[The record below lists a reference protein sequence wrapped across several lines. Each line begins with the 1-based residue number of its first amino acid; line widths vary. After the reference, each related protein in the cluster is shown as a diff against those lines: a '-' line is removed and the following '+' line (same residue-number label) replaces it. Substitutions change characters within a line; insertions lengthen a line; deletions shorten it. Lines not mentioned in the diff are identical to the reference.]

1 MQGLR
6 LVRIY
11 LRNGY
16 TVFELLFI
24 AAVLG
29 VMALVYSFKVTD
41 PTRNINVLS
50 VDRLAS
56 DARAMTNLVY
66 SKCHLHPDC
75 DVSLPSQVVN
85 LDGRIYS
92 LNNGWLDAGD
102 ALHTSQI
109 DAHVNHDGFY
119 VELLSERTT
128 RFKLAK
134 APDPAN
140 CAVLYHDAWHEPENH
155 KFFIVEKATT
165 GC

>member
-6 LVRIY
+6 LIRIY

-24 AAVLG
+24 AAMLSAV
-29 VMALVYSFKVTD
+29 ALLLFMQSTD
-41 PTRNINVLS
+41 ATRTVNLLS
-50 VDRLAS
+50 VDRLAN
-56 DARAMTNLVY
+56 DVRTMTNLVH

-75 DVSLPSQVVN
+75 DVSSPSQLVS
-85 LDGRIYS
+85 LDGRTYA

-102 ALHTSQI
+102 ALQTNQI
-109 DAHVNHDGFY
+109 DVHVNHDGFEA
-119 VELLSERTT
+119 ELVNARTT
-128 RFKLAK
+128 RFKLIA

-140 CAVLYHDAWHEPENH
+140 CAVIYHDAWHEPESH
-155 KFFIVEKATT
+155 KFFIVEKNTT